1 MLSKEGYEQLLLDI
15 KREFPEFKIVKKSE
29 SNLMKTINGF
39 LKVLSFGKINSFM
52 DSFITTL
59 GTTVYVPDSWD
70 ERSPST
76 RAITMRHERIHMKQS
91 RELGRLKFSLFYL
104 FFPMPF
110 GLAYYRMK
118 FEKEAYEESLKAV
131 YEYYGS
137 KFFTPSL
144 KSGIVNHFISAE
156 YFWMWLRKSDIEK
169 WYDNVISCITK
180 IS

>member
-1 MLSKEGYEQLLLDI
+1 MAVKEDYENLLVEI
-15 KREFPEFKIVKKSE
+15 KKEFSDFDVVVKTDSI
-29 SNLMKTINGF
+29 LMKIIDVCLRILTFNQMN
-39 LKVLSFGKINSFM
+39 KFM
-52 DSFITTL
+52 TKFITTL
-59 GTTVYVPDSWD
+59 GNTVYVPADWEQHSLVGKV
-70 ERSPST
+70 E
-76 RAITMRHERIHMKQS
+76 IMRHERIHMKQS